1 MASNY
6 VTLFVYANRLR
17 ARQCYIQLSSAP
29 DFTAKLPIMLNLIK
43 YCTAFPPIWLAAAA
57 SLGFFDPLLPPLTA
71 VMATINAGYSFVW
84 DIVMDWGLLTL
95 YAQPSYTP
103 SPVLFRPRTVYPF
116 ALHMLIAVTNLVLRF
131 SWAANRVAGLSSL
144 PPTHLIL
151 LVEVAEVI
159 RRSIWNIFRIEWE
172 INQVEKNA
180 VLKNN
185 DKIRKVPSI
194 ANL

>member
-1 MASNY
+1 M
-6 VTLFVYANRLR
+6 
-17 ARQCYIQLSSAP
+17 QLSSAP
-29 DFTAKLPIMLNLIK
+29 DFAAKLPISLNLIK

-71 VMATINAGYSFVW
+71 VMATINSGYSFVW
-84 DIVMDWGLLTL
+84 DIVMDWGLLAL
-95 YAQPSYTP
+95 YAQSSPTP
-103 SPVLFRPRTVYPF
+103 FFRPRSVFPF
-116 ALHMLIAVTNLVLRF
+116 ALHLLMSVMNLVLRF
-131 SWAANRVAGLSSL
+131 SWAANRIAGLSSL

-159 RRSIWNIFRIEWE
+159 RRSMWNIFRIEWE
-172 INQVEKNA
+172 INQVEKLA
-180 VLKNN
+180 VLKSN